1 MWAEFCL
8 ASLVGAVLL
17 YVPGYV
23 FFRAIRLSSFAS
35 FACAPVFAVVAYCML
50 GIVFFNTGIRST
62 AAYVA
67 ACATVLSFIAYGI
80 ASLVGRRTRMTRASR
95 APGEARFDALCVALY
110 VLVGVAVAAF
120 AFVLPLDGPDSSVQT
135 YDNVHHFALVQSF
148 AESGDWSA
156 LNTSA
161 YLSVSGDHANPLPGT
176 AYYPAGWHLLC
187 AMLVDALGI
196 EVSLAVNAIN
206 FLLVA
211 AVFPAG
217 MALLM
222 RILFPSNR
230 AVALLGA
237 LCPLALGAF
246 PWVLVEVWPLYPNA
260 ASLALLPPLMAC
272 FVAACRRDASRSERG
287 RFVAAF
293 AIGIVCMAFM
303 QPNSVFAAAVFLI
316 PYCVY
321 RVGCETSRR
330 LTGARHRR
338 LFVLAFGALSVVAIT
353 VAWVL
358 SCSLPFFQG
367 VVGYYWPPI
376 ASKTQGLLSVVGL
389 AFAGSAVQPVAAV
402 LVVVGAAY
410 TIRHRRYLWLSFSY
424 ALMCCIY
431 YISAVEGDTWL
442 KHIASGFWY
451 TDPYRTAACAAV
463 FALPLLALGLYGAYA
478 ALGKTLARIGLSSR
492 SASAAVPAVVV
503 ATVFVVFNF
512 LPIRT
517 ALGAGQDA
525 FAGIV
530 STAASFND
538 GTFMDVFD
546 EDERRFVEQVEE
558 IVPEDALI
566 VNQPYDGS
574 LFAYS
579 LDGLNLYY
587 RDMSGY
593 GGEDETPESAII
605 RTGLSDWASDTKAR
619 DALRLTGAE
628 YVLILER
635 DSERAKEFF
644 FLYNQDDW
652 AGIEAVD
659 DDTPGFE
666 TVLKD
671 GDMRLYRIASDDA
684 LQ

>member
-1 MWAEFCL
+1 MWAEFFL
-8 ASLVGAVLL
+8 ASLTAAALL

-23 FFRAIRLSSFAS
+23 FLRAIRLPSLAS
-35 FACAPVFAVVAYCML
+35 FACAPLFAVVAFCGT
-50 GIVFFNTGIRST
+50 GIVFFMLGIRSST
-62 AAYVA
+62 VLAA
-67 ACATVLSFIAYGI
+67 ACVLAVAFIAYGI
-80 ASLVGRRTRMTRASR
+80 AFLATRRTCAPGASD
-95 APGEARFDALCVALY
+95 AYGEARFDALCVVLY
-110 VLVGVAVAAF
+110 VLAGVAVAAF
-120 AFVLPLDGPDSSVQT
+120 AFVLPLNGAGSSVQT

-148 AESGDWSA
+148 AESGDWSV

-161 YLSVSGDHANPLPGT
+161 YLSVSGEHANPLPGT

-187 AMLVDALGI
+187 AMLVDALGV
-196 EVSLAVNAIN
+196 EVSLAVNVVN

-211 AVFPAG
+211 VAFPAG
-217 MALLM
+217 MALLV
-222 RILFPSNR
+222 RILFPGNS
-230 AVALLGA
+230 AVVLFGA

-246 PWVLVEVWPLYPNA
+246 PWVLIEVWPLYPNA

-287 RFVAAF
+287 GFVATF
-293 AIGIVCMAFM
+293 VIGIVCMAFL

-330 LTGARHRR
+330 FAGGRHRR
-338 LFVLAFGALSVVAIT
+338 LLAVAFGALSVAAIA
-353 VAWVL
+353 VVWVL

-376 ASKTQGLLSVVGL
+376 ASRTQGLLSVAGL
-389 AFAGSAVQPVAAV
+389 AFAGSAVQPVAAI
-402 LVVVGAAY
+402 LVIVGIAY

-442 KHIASGFWY
+442 KHVASGFWY

-463 FALPLLALGLYGAYA
+463 FALPLLALGLYGTYA
-478 ALGKTLARIGLSSR
+478 ALGKALARLGLSSR
-492 SASAAVPAVVV
+492 SARASVPAVVV
-503 ATVFVVFNF
+503 AAVFVSFNF

-517 ALGAGQDA
+517 ALGVGQDA

-546 EDERRFVEQVEE
+546 EDERRFVEQVEK

-579 LDGLNLYY
+579 LGGLNLYY

-593 GGEDETPESAII
+593 GGEDETPESALV
-605 RTGLSDWASDTKAR
+605 RTELASWTFDASVR

-635 DSERAKEFF
+635 DPDRAKEFF
-644 FLYNQDDW
+644 FLYSQDDW

-659 DDTPGFE
+659 DETPGFE
-666 TVLKD
+666 AVLKD
-671 GDMRLYRIASDDA
+671 GDMRLYRIANADA